1 MRNIRPKLDPPTN
14 SGFLPRAEQDKTAG
28 FSRVEL
34 IEFGQL
40 LRALLQNYRLVLGVG
55 LVSLILVL
63 VSTLSGNMDFR
74 SSGRL
79 YLGEIDTKQRSASSS
94 ADLDL
99 SGSAE
104 GRVGGEIEIIKS
116 RSLVGKAVL
125 ASGLNVSIAPQGQE
139 PPRFWEWLASE
150 RDPGL
155 LDPAL
160 REVRAVDTALAPEI
174 RQGQRYVVKFLSA
187 EEYELFSLDR
197 SLGRGKLGQPLTAG
211 GLTLKLVPGFDRQPK
226 AGAAYDVVVR
236 PVRNV
241 TDGALSILEVTA
253 PRSSAGGEPISVL
266 TLEFTAG
273 SPRQA
278 MAFLDELMVAYL
290 KERQAWKTEDA
301 TAAETFISSELDGL
315 RKELDSLQGRVADY
329 RSSNRV
335 VVLESEAK
343 AMIEQIAQYEQQRVA
358 ARLEVAALN
367 DVMKA
372 LGDPNAPIGAYL
384 VGEANDTVLQAMGN
398 SLGQARQRLTEL
410 QTRFHAAAPD
420 VRDQQAQ
427 IDAQL
432 DSIRSYVSSRRARA
446 QESLAAMSGIIAQ
459 FEGRLKTVP
468 GAELGLA
475 QLSRESEVFSRTYS
489 FLLERQQQAAIVKAS
504 RLSKNRV
511 LDAPQP
517 AQRED
522 SPNLMLRFA
531 IGMLGLLLGACL
543 VILRTIFSPR
553 LQNEADAL
561 RVVGN
566 VPLLGRFPRR
576 KKGAD
581 ALARVAVDVP
591 TSDPDSRFVE
601 AFRSFRTK
609 LYRLAHP
616 GEHGTVVLVTSPSA
630 GDGKTTCVHWL
641 ASVLAA
647 DGNTVL
653 ALDADLRRRDARP
666 DASPAPATGLRAVLE
681 EKTEWYDSLERVT
694 FSGGEY
700 SSIMAGG
707 SARPEVLSSPEMR
720 SLLRELRS
728 AFDFVV
734 IDAPAFPFVS
744 DALVLAADVDVVVS
758 VIRPMNTRRATATEH
773 AALLSAA
780 KSSYGVV
787 INDAGRTSRSSKPV
801 QKPGGTG
808 SGKSAT
814 GGASSLRG
822 RRRSWWVAAALGLL
836 VASSVLVTGY
846 ASGASSG
853 VPLDAVASAG
863 RQLRVSMQELLP

>member
-1 MRNIRPKLDPPTN
+1 MRNIKPKLELSAN
-14 SGFLPRAEQDKTAG
+14 SGFMPRPEQDKTAG

-55 LVSLILVL
+55 AVSLIVVL
-63 VSTLSGNMDFR
+63 AVTLAGKMDFR

-79 YLGEIDTKQRSASSS
+79 YLGELDTKQRAAANSN
-94 ADLDL
+94 DLDL

-116 RSLVGKAVL
+116 RALVGKAVL
-125 ASGLNVSIAPQGQE
+125 ASGLNVTIIPVGQE
-139 PPRFWEWLASE
+139 PPRFWQWLASE
-150 RDPGL
+150 RDPNL

-160 REVRAVDTALAPEI
+160 REVRAVETSLAPGA
-174 RQGQRYVVKFLSA
+174 RQGQSYVVKFLSA
-187 EEYELFSLDR
+187 EEYELSSAGR
-197 SLGRGKLGQPLTAG
+197 ALGRGKLGQPLSVA
-211 GLTLKLVPGFDRQPK
+211 GLTLKLISGFDRQPK
-226 AGAAYDVVVR
+226 AGAAYNLVVR

-241 TDGALSILEVTA
+241 TDGALSLLEVTA

-273 SPRQA
+273 SPRLA
-278 MAFLDELMVAYL
+278 MVFLDQLMVAYL
-290 KERQAWKTEDA
+290 EERQAWKTEDA
-301 TAAETFISSELDGL
+301 TAAETFITSELNGL
-315 RKELDSLQGRVADY
+315 RKALDSLQGRVADY

-367 DVMKA
+367 DITKA
-372 LGDPNAPIGAYL
+372 LQDPNAPLGAYL
-384 VGEANDTVLQAMGN
+384 VGEASDTVLQAMGS
-398 SLGQARQRLTEL
+398 SLSQARQRLTEL
-410 QTRFHAAAPD
+410 QTRFNAAAPD

-432 DSIRSYVSSRRARA
+432 ESIRNYVGSRRARA
-446 QESLAAMSGIIAQ
+446 QENLAAMSGIIAQ
-459 FEGRLKTVP
+459 FEGKLKTVP

-511 LDAPQP
+511 LDAPQA

-522 SPNLMLRFA
+522 SPNLMLRCA
-531 IGMLGLLLGACL
+531 IGLLGILLGAGL
-543 VILRTIFSPR
+543 VVLRTIFSPR

-566 VPLLGRFPRR
+566 APVLGKFPRR
-576 KKGAD
+576 KRGPD
-581 ALARVAVDVP
+581 ALAQVAVDVA
-591 TSDPDSRFVE
+591 TNDPDCRFVE

-609 LYRLAHP
+609 LYRLAEG
-616 GEHGTVVLVTSPSA
+616 GENGTVVLVTSPSA

-653 ALDADLRRRDARP
+653 TVDADLRKRDTRVEGVP
-666 DASPAPATGLRAVLE
+666 LDKGLRAVLE
-681 EKTEWYDSLERVT
+681 AKGDWYDSLERVP
-694 FSGGEY
+694 FGGGEY
-700 SSIMAGG
+700 SALAAGG
-707 SARPEVLSSPEMR
+707 TARPEVLSSPEMR
-720 SLLRELRS
+720 SLLGELRR

-734 IDAPAFPFVS
+734 LDAPAFPFVS
-744 DALVLAADVDVVVS
+744 DAFVLAAEVDIVIS
-758 VIRPMNTRRATATEH
+758 VIRPMNTGRVTATEH
-773 AALLSAA
+773 AQLLSPA
-780 KSSYGVV
+780 KWSYGVV
-787 INDAGRTSRSSKPV
+787 INDAGRASGASKPV
-801 QKPGGTG
+801 RKPGGFG
-808 SGKSAT
+808 SGKSAS
-814 GGASSLRG
+814 GGAPPVRG
-822 RRRSWWVAAALGLL
+822 RRRSWWVAAAVSVA
-836 VASSVLVTGY
+836 VASSVLLSGY
-846 ASGASSG
+846 ARDESAA
-853 VPLDAVASAG
+853 PLIALASAG
-863 RQLRVSMQELLP
+863 KQLRVSVQELLQ

>member
-1 MRNIRPKLDPPTN
+1 
-14 SGFLPRAEQDKTAG
+14 
-28 FSRVEL
+28 
-34 IEFGQL
+34 
-40 LRALLQNYRLVLGVG
+40 
-55 LVSLILVL
+55 
-63 VSTLSGNMDFR
+63 MDFR

-79 YLGEIDTKQRSASSS
+79 YLGELDTKQRGAASS

-116 RSLVGKAVL
+116 RSLVGKAAL
-125 ASGLNVSIAPQGQE
+125 ASGLNVSITPLGE
-139 PPRFWEWLASE
+139 ETPRFWQWLASK
-150 RDPGL
+150 RDPSL

-160 REVRAVDTALAPEI
+160 REVRAVDTQLAPEI
-174 RQGQRYVVKFLSA
+174 RQGQAYVVKFLSA
-187 EEYELFSLDR
+187 DEYELFSQDR
-197 SLGRGKLGQPLTAG
+197 SLGKGKLGQPFTVA

-226 AGAAYDVVVR
+226 TGAAYDVVVR
-236 PVRNV
+236 PLRNV

-273 SPRQA
+273 SPRLA

-301 TAAETFISSELDGL
+301 TAAETFISSELNGL

-343 AMIEQIAQYEQQRVA
+343 AMIEQIAQYEQQRVG

-372 LGDPNAPIGAYL
+372 LEDPNAPIGAYL

-398 SLGQARQRLTEL
+398 SLSQARQRMTEL
-410 QTRFHAAAPD
+410 QTRFHSAAPD

-432 DSIRSYVSSRRARA
+432 DSIRNYVSSRRARA

-459 FEGRLKTVP
+459 FEKRLKTVP

-531 IGMLGLLLGACL
+531 IGMLGLVLGACL
-543 VILRTIFSPR
+543 VVLRTIFSPR

-561 RVVGN
+561 RVVGSA
-566 VPLLGRFPRR
+566 PLLGKFPRR
-576 KKGAD
+576 KKGGD
-581 ALARVAVDVP
+581 ALAQVAVDVP
-591 TSDPDSRFVE
+591 TNDPDCRFVE

-609 LYRLAHP
+609 LYRLAQP
-616 GEHGTVVLVTSPSA
+616 GEHGTVVLVTSPST

-653 ALDADLRRRDARP
+653 ALDTDLRRRDSRP
-666 DASPAPATGLRAVLE
+666 DASPPPSTGLRSVLE
-681 EKTEWYDSLERVT
+681 EKTEWYDSLERVA

-700 SSIMAGG
+700 SMIAAGG
-707 SARPEVLSSPEMR
+707 STRPEVLSSPEMR

-758 VIRPMNTRRATATEH
+758 VIRPMNTQRATAAEH

-780 KSSYGVV
+780 KWSYGVV
-787 INDAGRTSRSSKPV
+787 INDAGRSSGSAKPV
-801 QKPGGTG
+801 RKPGG
-808 SGKSAT
+808 SGKNAA
-814 GGASSLRG
+814 GGASSLPG
-822 RRRSWWVAAALGLL
+822 RRRSWWVAAALGLM
-836 VASSVLVTGY
+836 VAGSVLVTGY
-846 ASGASSG
+846 ARGAGSG
-853 VPLDAVASAG
+853 VPLEAMASAG
-863 RQLRVSMQELLP
+863 RQLRVSVQELLP